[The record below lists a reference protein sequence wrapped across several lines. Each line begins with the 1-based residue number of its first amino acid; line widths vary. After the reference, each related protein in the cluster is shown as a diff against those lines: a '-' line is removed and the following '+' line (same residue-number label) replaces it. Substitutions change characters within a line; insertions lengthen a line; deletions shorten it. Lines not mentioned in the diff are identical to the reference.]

1 MPWGPIGLYTSM
13 LADNQ
18 LALFATVRSRR
29 TSLVDVATAIQAV
42 AAPAPAPVPKVQ
54 SRAIN
59 PWLIAIT
66 VTLATFMELLDTA
79 IANVS
84 LPHIAGGLATSYDES
99 TWVLTSYLVA
109 NAIVL
114 PLSAWLSRVFGRKN
128 YYMTCVALFSVSS
141 LMCGLAPSLGLL
153 VFFRVLQGIGGGGL
167 APVEQAILVDT
178 FPADKRAAAFA
189 LYSMAIVTA
198 PAIGPPLGGWI
209 TDSFSWRWVFFINV
223 PIGLVSLLLTSRIVS
238 DPPEFKREV
247 EEARKSG
254 KLKVDYIGISLV
266 AIGFA
271 CLEVVLDRGQRF
283 DWFESNFIVAFFT
296 VAIFAL
302 AVAIVWEL
310 RHPDPVVEIGL
321 LKERNFALANVFYFL
336 FGFVLFGSTVLIP
349 QMLQSL
355 YGYTATDAGLVLGP
369 GAFVIV
375 LMAPVVVQLV
385 KRIPVAWLI
394 GLGFSILGVA
404 MWYFASFN
412 LATDYQHEAFARVVQ
427 GFGIAFLFVP
437 TSQLAYSY
445 LPKNKNNKASS
456 LTNLFR
462 NQGGSFGIAFV
473 TTVLERR
480 TQVHRSILASHL
492 TSSDL
497 NIQRALTNFT
507 NQFLH
512 SGYSAADAALHALA
526 QVEALLQQQ
535 AALLAFMDCFY
546 LLGIVALT
554 GPLLALLIRKFG
566 KSAGAPAH

>member
-1 MPWGPIGLYTSM
+1 M
-13 LADNQ
+13 
-18 LALFATVRSRR
+18 ATITQVAEIPVR
-29 TSLVDVATAIQAV
+29 ATRSAAV
-42 AAPAPAPVPKVQ
+42 
-54 SRAIN
+54 N

-141 LMCGLAPSLGLL
+141 LLCGLAPSLGML

-223 PIGLVSLLLTSRIVS
+223 PIGIISLLLTSRIVS
-238 DPPEFKREV
+238 DPPAFKQEV
-247 EEARKSG
+247 EAARRSG
-254 KLKVDYIGISLV
+254 KLRIDYVGISLI

-271 CLEVVLDRGQRF
+271 CLEVVLDRGQRD
-283 DWFESNFIVAFFT
+283 DWFECHFIVAFFV
-296 VAIFAL
+296 VAIAAL
-302 AVAIVWEL
+302 AIAIVWEL
-310 RHPDPVVEIGL
+310 RHPDPVVELGL
-321 LKERNFALANVFYFL
+321 LKERNFALANAFYFL
-336 FGFVLFGSTVLIP
+336 FGFTLFGSTVLVP

-394 GLGFSILGVA
+394 GLGFTILGSA

-412 LATDYQHEAFARVVQ
+412 LATDYQHEALARVVQ

-480 TQVHRSILASHL
+480 TQFHRSVLAAHV

-497 NIQRALTNFT
+497 SVKAALAGFT
-507 NQFLH
+507 NQFLQ
-512 SGYSAADAALHALA
+512 SGYSAADAAMRALA
-526 QVEALLQQQ
+526 QVEAILQQQ
-535 AALLAFMDCFY
+535 AALLAFLDCFW
-546 LLGIVALT
+546 LLGVIALA
-554 GPLLALLIRKFG
+554 GPLLAMFTRKVRPSG
-566 KSAGAPAH
+566 GGAAH

>member
-1 MPWGPIGLYTSM
+1 MSTQSADIPI
-13 LADNQ
+13 
-18 LALFATVRSRR
+18 TVFQPRP
-29 TSLVDVATAIQAV
+29 VAV
-42 AAPAPAPVPKVQ
+42 ARPKRNV
-54 SRAIN
+54 N

-114 PLSAWLSRVFGRKN
+114 PLSAWLSRVFGRKS

-198 PAIGPPLGGWI
+198 PAVGPPLGGWI
-209 TDSFSWRWVFFINV
+209 TDNWSWRWVFFINV

-247 EEARKSG
+247 EAARKAG
-254 KLKVDYIGISLV
+254 KLKVDYLGILLV

-271 CLEVVLDRGQRF
+271 CLEVVLDRGQRD
-283 DWFESNFIVAFFT
+283 DWFESHFIMTFFSIAIIALV
-296 VAIFAL
+296 VAI
-302 AVAIVWEL
+302 IWEVH
-310 RHPDPVVEIGL
+310 HPDPVIELGL
-321 LKERNFALANVFYFL
+321 LKERNFAIANVFYFL

-355 YGYTATDAGLVLGP
+355 YGYSATDAGLVLGP
-369 GAFVIV
+369 GAMVIV
-375 LMAPVVVQLV
+375 VMAPLIVMLV
-385 KRIPVAWLI
+385 RRIPVAGMI
-394 GLGFSILGVA
+394 GFGFTVLGLA

-412 LATDYQHEAFARVVQ
+412 LATDYRHEAWARAVQ

-473 TTVLERR
+473 TTMLERR
-480 TQVHRSILASHL
+480 TQFHRSVLVAHITNTDVNLRTWLARV
-492 TSSDL
+492 TE
-497 NIQRALTNFT
+497 
-507 NQFLH
+507 QFVH
-512 SGYSAADAALHALA
+512 GGYSAADAATRALA
-526 QVEALLQQQ
+526 QADAMLQRQ
-535 AALLAFMDCFY
+535 ASLLASLDCFW
-546 LLGIVALT
+546 LLGTIALT
-554 GPLLALLIRKFG
+554 GPALAMCIRKFQQEG
-566 KSAGAPAH
+566 GGSAH

>member
-1 MPWGPIGLYTSM
+1 M
-13 LADNQ
+13 
-18 LALFATVRSRR
+18 ATL
-29 TSLVDVATAIQAV
+29 TAPFPVAV
-42 AAPAPAPVPKVQ
+42 SAPK
-54 SRAIN
+54 SIN

-128 YYMTCVALFSVSS
+128 YYMACVALFSISS

-153 VFFRVLQGIGGGGL
+153 ILFRVLQGIGGGGL

-178 FPADKRAAAFA
+178 FPGSKRAAAFA

-223 PIGLVSLLLTSRIVS
+223 PIGIISLVLTSRFVS
-238 DPPEFKREV
+238 DPPEFKREL
-247 EEARKSG
+247 EAARQSG
-254 KLKVDYIGISLV
+254 KLKIDYAGILLV

-271 CLEVVLDRGQRF
+271 CLEVVLDRGQRD
-283 DWFESNFIVAFFT
+283 DWFESRFIAAFF
-296 VAIFAL
+296 
-302 AVAIVWEL
+302 AVAIAALVVAILWEL
-310 RHPDPVVEIGL
+310 HHPDPVVELRL
-321 LKERNFALANVFYFL
+321 LKERNFAIANAFYFI

-369 GAFVIV
+369 GALVIV
-375 LMAPVVVQLV
+375 VLAPLVVRLV
-385 KRIPVAWLI
+385 KKVPVAWLV
-394 GLGFSILGVA
+394 GFGFAVLGCA
-404 MWYFASFN
+404 MWYFGSFN
-412 LATDYQHEAFARVVQ
+412 LATNYGKEAWARVLQ
-427 GFGIAFLFVP
+427 GFGLAFLFVP

-445 LPKNKNNKASS
+445 LPKSKNNKASS

-473 TTVLERR
+473 TTMIERR
-480 TQVHRSILASHL
+480 TQFHRSVLVAHITNYDLGLQSTLA
-492 TSSDL
+492 
-497 NIQRALTNFT
+497 NITASLVQ
-507 NQFLH
+507 H
-512 SGYSAADAALHALA
+512 GYSGADAAARAMA
-526 QVEALLQQQ
+526 QVDGMVQRQ
-535 AALLAFMDCFY
+535 AAMYGFVDCFW
-546 LLGIVALT
+546 LLGVVAMV
-554 GPLLALLIRKFG
+554 GPLLALFIKKFNQG
-566 KSAGAPAH
+566 GGGASAH